1 MTGKDRWR
9 AQDRGAAA
17 RASCADSDTIR
28 TRVAHLSFR
37 PAAPAARVSRRPML
51 EWPSRRPSALST
63 KLSYTRKFILVYDK
77 TRIHVA
83 PCIRMPKSTVPV
95 PPPTDTAPQL
105 DHQTVGARLR
115 DARKSRGL
123 TLAQLSERS
132 GIAVSTISKA
142 ERGDIALTYDKFA
155 ALTHALA
162 LDFDTMFGRPAPA
175 GAMTPS
181 FTPAGQQMVYDTP
194 NYAYGML
201 ANDLTG
207 KRMVPVRGRIHA
219 RKLSDFADYIRHS
232 GEEFVFVLSGE
243 LELRFENGHAY
254 RLGAGDSL
262 YFDSAVGHVYLS
274 LGDADAEVLACCVDG
289 DARRPRDAI

>member
-1 MTGKDRWR
+1 
-9 AQDRGAAA
+9 
-17 RASCADSDTIR
+17 
-28 TRVAHLSFR
+28 
-37 PAAPAARVSRRPML
+37 
-51 EWPSRRPSALST
+51 
-63 KLSYTRKFILVYDK
+63 
-77 TRIHVA
+77 
-83 PCIRMPKSTVPV
+83 
-95 PPPTDTAPQL
+95 
-105 DHQTVGARLR
+105 
-115 DARKSRGL
+115 
-123 TLAQLSERS
+123 
-132 GIAVSTISKA
+132 
-142 ERGDIALTYDKFA
+142 
-155 ALTHALA
+155 
-162 LDFDTMFGRPAPA
+162 MFGRPAPA

-274 LGDADAEVLACCVDG
+274 LGDTDAECSRAASTAMPAA
-289 DARRPRDAI
+289 ARRDLTSDGLNAITRRCRAPPRNTGIPITIRTMHPAARLAPACDLQPERSR

>member
-1 MTGKDRWR
+1 MTGTERRRMQR
-9 AQDRGAAA
+9 AAP
-17 RASCADSDTIR
+17 IR
-28 TRVAHLSFR
+28 TRVVH
-37 PAAPAARVSRRPML
+37 AARTGHASFASSDARVAVTPTVGDFDENYHIR
-51 EWPSRRPSALST
+51 ENIF
-63 KLSYTRKFILVYDK
+63 SYTTKPVFTPR
-77 TRIHVA
+77 VA
-83 PCIRMPKSTVPV
+83 PRIRMPKSTVPV
-95 PPPTDTAPQL
+95 PPPTDAPPQL

-274 LGDADAEVLACCVDG
+274 LGDTDAEVLACCVDG